1 MNLKILSY
9 SLDGTVKV
17 LIDGKE
23 YIYFLDAGYIS
34 MFLTKKKISDGIA
47 LQFLKDKARSCIN
60 LSAKKELTESKERY
74 DHRTH
79 ST

>member
-9 SLDGTVKV
+9 SSDGTVKV

-34 MFLTKKKISDGIA
+34 MFLTKKKNSDGAA
-47 LQFLKDKARSCIN
+47 LQFLKDKARDCIN
-60 LSAKKELTESKERY
+60 ISAKKELKETELT
-74 DHRTH
+74 DNN
-79 ST
+79 